1 MIKIE
6 HVDGDNKGKIIFI
19 VIFAC
24 LMIVQSTGSIGK
36 IIDENK
42 ESASREI
49 CLFKYVDLRTS
60 VYLYIE

>member
-49 CLFKYVDLRTS
+49 CLFKYV
-60 VYLYIE
+60 